1 MTPSR
6 ILRPAAAG
14 LAAASLVMGLTGG
27 LARLGISPSPASAM
41 EFHGALMIAGFFG
54 TLIGLERAV
63 ADGRSAALMVPLL
76 SLAGVV
82 SLVTGFEQ
90 AAAAG
95 FLLAGLGLTLLTGL
109 ACWRQPTL
117 FAAVMTMGAAFFVW
131 ANALWLSGRTITD
144 VTYIWLGFLILT
156 IAGERIELSRLMAT
170 SDLAKLVIT
179 GIIALFTMA
188 LAGGE
193 PWSGSWLFG
202 ASLAALATWLLVHDI
217 ARKTVRTRGL
227 ARYSAFCLLAG
238 YVWLLVAALGV
249 VAAPPGV
256 AAFGHDAA
264 VHAIGLGF
272 VLSMV
277 FAHAPIILPAVAGA
291 TVRYTPLL
299 YLPTALIQ
307 AAVALRVGA
316 DLSGRFDILP
326 VAAWATIVA
335 ILLYGALLAMTALVG
350 KTDEGP
356 DAGAA
361 GEAKPGSARIGQ
373 PARGAQSNASPE
385 RGIR

>member
-1 MTPSR
+1 MSLSR
-6 ILRPAAAG
+6 ILRPAAVG
-14 LAAASLVMGLTGG
+14 LAAVSLVMGLTGG
-27 LARLGISPSPASAM
+27 LARLGVSSSPASAM

-82 SLVTGFEQ
+82 SLLTGFEQ
-90 AAAAG
+90 AGAAG
-95 FLLAGLGLTLLTGL
+95 FLLAGLGLTLLTGR

-117 FAAVMTMGAAFFVW
+117 FTAVVTIGAAFFVW

-144 VTYIWLGFLILT
+144 VTYLWLGFLILT
-156 IAGERIELSRLMAT
+156 IVGERIELSRLMAP
-170 SDLAKLVIT
+170 SDPAKLVLV
-179 GIIALFTMA
+179 GVIALFTAA

-193 PWSGSWLFG
+193 PWNGSWLFG
-202 ASLAALATWLLVHDI
+202 ASLAALAAWLFVHDI
-217 ARKTVRTRGL
+217 ARKTIRTRAL
-227 ARYSAFCLLAG
+227 ARYSAFCLLGG
-238 YVWLLVAALGV
+238 YVWLVVAALGV

-256 AAFGHDAA
+256 AALGHDAA

-291 TVRYTPLL
+291 KVCYTPLL
-299 YLPTALIQ
+299 YLPAVLIQ
-307 AAVALRVGA
+307 AAVALRVGG
-316 DLSGRFDILP
+316 DLSGHYDLLP
-326 VAAWATIVA
+326 VAAWATVAA

-350 KTDEGP
+350 KTGQCTC
-356 DAGAA
+356 AGAT
-361 GEAKPGSARIGQ
+361 GEAKSGSARIGQ
-373 PARGAQSNASPE
+373 TVRSVRSNASPE
-385 RGIR
+385 KWIK